1 MSFAAYRKGEHIP
14 RKQRIAL
21 RGMLAELTS
30 HRLEVILAPSDR
42 PEVAAQGGM
51 KRVLMDR
58 NADWY
63 RRMCLDHPS
72 SRKRLKRAPDTRIK
86 RADTILALEDMIRT
100 GYAVAPYEH
109 MILRYVDGFLKDQA
123 KQREAMRRIAYEQ
136 RLEARKAARQA
147 KALDFDPS
155 TF

>member
-1 MSFAAYRKGEHIP
+1 MSFARRGGTHIP
-14 RKQRIAL
+14 RKERIAL

-30 HRLEVILAPSDR
+30 HRLEVILAPSR
-42 PEVAAQGGM
+42 HAEIAERGGM
-51 KRVLMDR
+51 IRITMDR

-72 SRKRLKRAPDTRIK
+72 SRKRNNRAPDTRIK

-109 MILRYVDGFLKDQA
+109 MILRYIDGFLKDQA
-123 KQREAMRRIAYEQ
+123 AQRQAERRAVYQQ
-136 RLEARKAARQA
+136 RLEARREARLA
-147 KALDFDPS
+147 KAMDFDPS